1 MPSKSPGKI
10 SSASDLPEESL
21 EAITER
27 LAKLEKTSEDS
38 SMFSSPPENDDTS
51 LTTTLSV
58 SPQAR
63 SADSTRVA
71 AKRKYQASTTY
82 ESSTSGHQDSKRKM
96 SLNID
101 SKAHNER
108 NSPDATRHASEAREF
123 IEHELQCN
131 PTLSQDRRTTLE
143 LAQRFVGQL
152 SNPRIHGQKSNT
164 AEHLGVADNLGP
176 PVLTPELLYMMLP
189 GTDKRTNSQGTY
201 VWPDHITDKTLE
213 RMGLAIIERSEGEPV
228 LHLYRISVWVKALS
242 CISKMAPLI
251 SSAPLRVHFR
261 ALKKQYEAAA
271 NEELDSISLTAVP
284 SLPLL
289 QALLSGKRLMQ
300 YLGNMS
306 RSWMFNALASRI
318 IVALNYHNITDPVPH
333 NETEEEIHACLY
345 TCYYFDKTLS
355 VLLLRPPSLPDL
367 KVDPTQLIHM
377 DPDLPTTPIIRGI
390 VEFAHIKSTLVNI
403 LLDSNKM
410 GDMDKAN
417 VLSNLVARAHAVH
430 SDLEIH
436 RSRQE
441 QRFSTSWGTI
451 QREWLSMDFN
461 YYSVLTTII
470 RARSSV
476 LKSRLVCEECLF
488 TARKALTTLRAMQ
501 EAFSGHATSVD
512 SYPSF
517 LTWYTFHLALRRRMK
532 LTGLGRCYYTR
543 YLLSSFFFATLLQH
557 RIKRDFEMI
566 KKITDDLR
574 QFAKANAP
582 IGKLYGLF
590 SKFLD
595 LCTPLIKGNTGLTSS
610 SVTISSLSNDP
621 SNLNI
626 VMFGRADRAID
637 TLPSPVTTTSK
648 APTAGISQSM
658 EGWDDSLMWEL
669 FDNQPSL
676 GWAESELW
684 DAMTQLSS

>member
-1 MPSKSPGKI
+1 MGVLDKSSLLGCEGTNL
-10 SSASDLPEESL
+10 ASPVVKVKCDREDPCLNCVDARAECLRSRQARFHRPRVSRL
-21 EAITER
+21 DAITER
-27 LAKLEKTSEDS
+27 LAKLERTSEDS
-38 SMFSSPPENDDTS
+38 SMFSSPPENDDIS
-51 LTTTLSV
+51 LT
-58 SPQAR
+58 
-63 SADSTRVA
+63 
-71 AKRKYQASTTY
+71 AKRKHQTSTAH
-82 ESSTSGHQDSKRKM
+82 ESSTSGQPDLKRKM

-108 NSPDATRHASEAREF
+108 HSPDATRHASEAREF

-131 PTLSQDRRTTLE
+131 PTLSQDRRKTLE

-152 SNPRIHGQKSNT
+152 SNPGIHGQKSSA
-164 AEHLGVADNLGP
+164 AEHLEVGEDLGP

-189 GTDKRTNSQGTY
+189 GPDKKTNSQGTY
-201 VWPDHITDKTLE
+201 VWPDHIADKTLE
-213 RMGLAIIERSEGEPV
+213 RMGLAIIERSESEQV

-333 NETEEEIHACLY
+333 NDIEEEIHSCLY

-367 KVDPTQLIHM
+367 KVDPTQLIHL

-403 LLDSNKM
+403 LLDSKKM

-441 QRFSTSWGTI
+441 QRFSASWGTI

-488 TARKALTTLRAMQ
+488 TARKALTTLRALQ
-501 EAFSGHATSVD
+501 EAFAGHATSVD

-517 LTWYTFHLALRRRMK
+517 LTWTM
-532 LTGLGRCYYTR
+532 
-543 YLLSSFFFATLLQH
+543 LLYPLSPFFVLFCNVVATSDQ
-557 RIKRDFEMI
+557 RDFEMI

-595 LCTPLIKGNTGLTSS
+595 LCTPLIKVNTGLPSS
-610 SVTISSLSNDP
+610 GATISSLPNDP
-621 SNLNI
+621 SNAM
-626 VMFGRADRAID
+626 MFGRGDRIMD
-637 TLPSPVTTTSK
+637 TLPSPITSR
-648 APTAGISQSM
+648 ASVSGIPQPM

-684 DAMTQLSS
+684 DGMSLLSS

>member
-189 GTDKRTNSQGTY
+189 GTDKRTNSQ
-201 VWPDHITDKTLE
+201 E

-517 LTWYTFHLALRRRMK
+517 LTW
-532 LTGLGRCYYTR
+532 
-543 YLLSSFFFATLLQH
+543 
-557 RIKRDFEMI
+557 DFEMI